1 MFVSI
6 LLCES
11 CFFLFK
17 GKGDLIESCV
27 FVCYMINSQEIGFWR
42 ALFSYME
49 WLKSLDSSGV
59 SDIC

>member
-1 MFVSI
+1 MRSN
-6 LLCES
+6 
-11 CFFLFK
+11 FLFK
-17 GKGDLIESCV
+17 GKYDVIESCV

-59 SDIC
+59 SDVC